1 MGMTQK
7 VKYYT
12 LDFKVVTNPLLCHM
26 KQTIHYENGKGEG
39 LSPFI
44 SRTVAKC

>member
-1 MGMTQK
+1 MGMTQQ

-12 LDFKVVTNPLLCHM
+12 FDFKFVTNPLLCHM
-26 KQTIHYENGKGEG
+26 KQKIPYENRKGEG

-44 SRTVAKC
+44 SRTIAKC